1 MVSGIP
7 TPSPSGA
14 VKVVRTRR
22 GARLVQDDVVL
33 SEILER
39 PGPTHTFFDVLAAAV
54 AALAPG
60 PRFAMLGF
68 AGGGV
73 MAPLR
78 AMGFA
83 HRVEAV
89 ALSRG
94 GLDLFRDLSGAWA
107 GGVRFARADAA
118 VWLRRSR
125 TRYDVIMDDLSPP
138 SPAGVVKPRTSL
150 DTLPALMRNRLRPG
164 GIAIVNLLSLPG
176 TPWASLLARVA
187 RPHKR
192 SVVIAL
198 DEYENRI
205 VVAGG
210 ALETATDV
218 SRRVRAALR
227 GIGSRQASKIAV
239 RTLR

>member
-1 MVSGIP
+1 M
-7 TPSPSGA
+7 
-14 VKVVRTRR
+14 KVVRTHR
-22 GARLVQDDVVL
+22 GARLLQDDVIL

-89 ALSRG
+89 DLSRA

-107 GGVRFARADAA
+107 GDVHVARADAA
-118 VWLRRSR
+118 VWLRRKR
-125 TRYDVIMDDLSPP
+125 TRYDVIMDDLSTP
-138 SPAGVVKPRTSL
+138 SPAGVVKPRASL
-150 DTLPALMRNRLRPG
+150 DTLPALMRDRLHPG

-176 TPWASLLARVA
+176 TPWASLLAQVT

-205 VVAGG
+205 AVAGS
-210 ALETATDV
+210 ALETAAGV
-218 SRRVRAALR
+218 SRCLRAALR
-227 GIGSRQASKIAV
+227 GIGSSQVSKIAV
-239 RTLR
+239 RTLA

>member
-1 MVSGIP
+1 
-7 TPSPSGA
+7 

-33 SEILER
+33 SEMLAQ
-39 PGPTHTFFDVLAAAV
+39 PGPTHAFFDVLAAAV

-78 AMGFA
+78 AMGFE

-89 ALSRG
+89 DLSRA
-94 GLDLFRDLSGAWA
+94 GLDLFRELAGTWA
-107 GGVRFARADAA
+107 GAVRFTQADAA
-118 VWLRRSR
+118 VWLRRR
-125 TRYDVIMDDLSPP
+125 RARYHVIMDDLSTP
-138 SPAGVVKPRTSL
+138 SSAGVVKPRVSF
-150 DTLPALMRNRLRPG
+150 DTLPALVRDRLRPS
-164 GIAIVNLLSLPG
+164 GIAIANLLSLPG
-176 TPWASLLARVA
+176 TPWTSLLARVA
-187 RPHKR
+187 WPYRR
-192 SVVIAL
+192 SVVITL

-205 VVAGG
+205 VVSGS
-210 ALETATDV
+210 ALGTAADV

-227 GIGSRQASKIAV
+227 GIGSQQAPKIAV
-239 RTLR
+239 RTLLRS